1 MPAEQ
6 ALSSPSNTFKEDNVI
21 EWSATIFVMKFQS
34 VTEWWN
40 EEFKET
46 QTDGTTDIG
55 DSVNSILDFWVP
67 QQ

>member
-6 ALSSPSNTFKEDNVI
+6 ALSSPSIMLKEDNVI

>member
-6 ALSSPSNTFKEDNVI
+6 ALSSPSIMLKEDNVI

-40 EEFKET
+40 DKFMET

-55 DSVNSILDFWVP
+55 DTVNSILDFWVP